1 MKLRLSHLALALML
15 ALPTSYAADTPS
27 TAEMAKAR
35 ADLQIA
41 RDELHDVT
49 RRIAE
54 LSAKLGEG
62 GPQAFAFRYLHE
74 PKRAMVGIVM
84 VPDDKNV
91 RIGAVTP
98 GGPAAKAGI
107 RAGDVLISV
116 NGKSLTQE
124 KGSQAGVDSAR
135 ALLRNLEADQ
145 NVKLGVLRDGKA
157 QTFELKAERRE
168 SWDWAGMLD
177 SMPELSGSLAP
188 LAKLHP
194 GVDGQNIEVIVN
206 GKRREMGAPMAP
218 GAHVFAFESEDG
230 EHSSGHVE
238 NIVHRVRS
246 GGAPWATL
254 NLSKLNPELGRYFG
268 TDRGVLVIES
278 NEHTLKEL
286 QPGDV
291 IQIVD
296 GKPADSVVA
305 VMRAF
310 ASKDPGQAM
319 NVEVW
324 RDRKAKVLTVIA
336 PERDHFMFRVPPA
349 PPAPPAPPSPPAVK
363 GVPPVAA
370 PPAPPSPPAVKG
382 VPPVAAPP
390 APPAAP
396 ASPPAPPEF
405 AGLAY
410 EA

>member
-1 MKLRLSHLALALML
+1 MKLRLSLLALAMML
-15 ALPTSYAADTPS
+15 ALPTSHAADAPS
-27 TAEMAKAR
+27 TTEMAKAR
-35 ADLQIA
+35 ADLQVA
-41 RDELHDVT
+41 RDELRDVT

-84 VPDDKNV
+84 VPDDKDV

-116 NGKSLTQE
+116 NGKSLTKE
-124 KGSQAGVDSAR
+124 NGSQAGVDSAR
-135 ALLRNLEADQ
+135 ELLRDLEADQ
-145 NVKLGVLRDGKA
+145 AVKLTVLRDGKS
-157 QTFELKAERRE
+157 QTFALKAERRE

-177 SMPELSGSLAP
+177 SMPELAGSLAP

-194 GVDGQNIEVIVN
+194 GVDGQKIEIIVN
-206 GKRREMGAPMAP
+206 GKRRELGAPMAP
-218 GAHVFAFESEDG
+218 GAHVFEFESEDG
-230 EHSSGHVE
+230 EHTSGHVE

-291 IQIVD
+291 IHVID
-296 GKPADSVVA
+296 GKPADSVVG

-319 NVEVW
+319 SVEVW

-336 PERDHFMFRVPPA
+336 PERDHFMFR
-349 PPAPPAPPSPPAVK
+349 APPAPPSPPAVK

-370 PPAPPSPPAVKG
+370 PPAPPT
-382 VPPVAAPP
+382 PPVAPTP
-390 APPAAP
+390 
-396 ASPPAPPEF
+396 PPAPPEA
-405 AGLAY
+405 AGIAF